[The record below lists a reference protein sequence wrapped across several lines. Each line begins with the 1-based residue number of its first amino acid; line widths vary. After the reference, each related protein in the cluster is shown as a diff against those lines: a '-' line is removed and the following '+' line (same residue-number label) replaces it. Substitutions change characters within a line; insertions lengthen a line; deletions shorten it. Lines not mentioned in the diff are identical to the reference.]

1 MSLIPALDNKKLF
14 HGGVRGEG
22 REREKTNYHSDKII
36 KKMALLKNIALHNC
50 LTSYNFTFKDEVLY
64 HSFVALKDFNH
75 NYALAV

>member
-1 MSLIPALDNKKLF
+1 MSLIPTLDNKKLF

-22 REREKTNYHSDKII
+22 REREKTNYIDKII
-36 KKMALLKNIALHNC
+36 KKMALLKKIALHNC

-64 HSFVALKDFNH
+64 HSFVAVKDFNH